1 MSWVAGHA
9 TTQPVRVIDLGGRFI
24 NGSPRHLFPNAA
36 GYTVLD
42 QLPGPNVDIVA
53 DASTWDPG
61 GQRFDVALLLEVCE
75 HTPVWPTIIGTAYKV
90 LEPGGCIIVTTAAPG
105 RPVHSGVDGGPVL
118 HPGEQYANIAPAD
131 LQQAL
136 EAAGFVEITVDIQP
150 SPADVRAVATKP
162 KTDDQPK
169 ETA

>member
-61 GQRFDVALLLEVCE
+61 GRRFDVALLLEVCE
-75 HTPVWPTIIGTAYKV
+75 HTPTWPVICRTAFRA
-90 LEPGGCIIVTTAAPG
+90 LEPGGRFIVTTAAPG
-105 RPVHSGVDGGPVL
+105 RPPHSGIDGGPL
-118 HPGEQYANIAPAD
+118 KFGEYYSNIPPLD
-131 LQQAL
+131 LRLAL
-136 EAAGFVEITVDIQP
+136 EAAGFVKITVDVQP

-162 KTDDQPK
+162 KSLKFAK
-169 ETA
+169 ENT